1 MFSMSKIFAAFTVAL
16 AIILLGANSAQAVLN
31 SNTPVNVSGGSSL
44 IFSPTGDK
52 VYSTNYSAKTVSVI
66 DASTQ
71 TLLRTSAA
79 LPNTILGIAVSPDGL
94 TLYVLTAYVAT
105 VNQVLVLDEATLT
118 VQSTIDVGPNTADI
132 VISPDGQTL
141 YVTNYKRV
149 GQVTANDN
157 SVSVIDIATQ
167 NVSYLRTGTSDGQGG
182 TYAFD
187 QPGNLAI
194 SHDGAYIYVANRAA
208 NTIVKIRTSDNK
220 IMWTTAS
227 GLVQLPYGIEISA
240 DGNAIFVGSDDLAS
254 ATTSFIETINAV
266 DGTQLARTS
275 TPAGTAPNGSNGL
288 YDISI
293 NGDGSMLY
301 VAAAGTSGGFLEYS
315 VASNTLTFLNNYT
328 TTGVLRVEASPA
340 DSTFYGGVSASVIP
354 YGPALGRA
362 SQEIAK
368 VTGDSVTS
376 LGFTPTGLSGSVT
389 YSISPGLPAGLSFNT
404 STGVISGTP
413 TSALSRTIFTIKAS
427 NGSSTAAA
435 FVAITV
441 TSAPSGGTSN
451 PSSPA
456 LANTGMNYSMFLASS
471 GLGLSLIILGG
482 VMVYA
487 RRLQSKQNS

>member
-1 MFSMSKIFAAFTVAL
+1 MSKIFAALTVAL
-16 AIILLGANSAQAVLN
+16 AIIFLGANSAQAVLN

-44 IFSPTGDK
+44 IFSPSGDK
-52 VYSTNYSAKTVSVI
+52 VYSTNYSAKTISVI

-71 TLLRTSAA
+71 TLLRTSAV
-79 LPNTILGIAVSPDGL
+79 LPNTIMSVAVSPDGA
-94 TLYVLTAYVAT
+94 TLYVLTSYYGT
-105 VNQVLVLDEATLT
+105 VNQVLVVNEATLT
-118 VQSTIDVGPNTADI
+118 VQSSIDVGPNTRDL
-132 VISPDGQTL
+132 VISPDGNTL

-149 GQVTANDN
+149 GIVTTNDN
-157 SVSVIDIATQ
+157 SISIIDIATQ
-167 NVSYLRTGTSDGQGG
+167 NVSYLLNGASDGQGG

-187 QPGNLAI
+187 EPGNLVI
-194 SHDGAYIYVANRAA
+194 SRDGAYIYVANRAA
-208 NTIVKIRTSDNK
+208 NNIIKIRTSDNK

-240 DGNAIFVGSDDLAS
+240 DGNAIFVGSDDPTIGS
-254 ATTSFIETINAV
+254 TSSFIETINAV
-266 DGTQLARTS
+266 DGTELARTS

-301 VAAAGTSGGFLEYS
+301 VAAAGTSAGFLEYS
-315 VASNTLTFLNNYT
+315 VTSNALTFLNNYT
-328 TTGVLRVEASPA
+328 TSGVLRVEVSPA

-354 YGPALGRA
+354 YGPTLGRA
-362 SQEIAK
+362 TQEITK

-376 LGFTPTGLSGSVT
+376 LGFTPNGLTGSVT

-404 STGVISGTP
+404 STGVITGTP

-441 TSAPSGGTSN
+441 TSAPSGGNSN
-451 PSSPA
+451 ASSTA
-456 LANTGMNYSMFLASS
+456 LANTGMNNSMFLASS
-471 GLGLSLIILGG
+471 CLGLSLIILGG